1 MIDLNLFF
9 ALVSFYFVMYVT
21 PGPNN
26 AMVLTSGLKFGFAKT
41 IPHMSGITI
50 GHILQ
55 LILVCLGLGK
65 IFQVFPEIQ
74 QVLKIICAAYL
85 LYLGYKIIGS
95 FSKIKEDDSRPLKF
109 HEAALFQIVNP
120 KAWTISSMAASGFLP
135 KGENLIFS
143 ILYIAAIA
151 IIVIVGFS
159 ATNQTDI
166 IDSTLSSISEP
177 LLVNVDQTTYQRADI
192 ISISGNSKSAST
204 QLVELSIENT
214 NGVKIW
220 NENINLKNDGKF
232 STLVIAGGGGWEN
245 DGTYI
250 LKATHSNLASEI
262 EFKFF
267 T

>member
-74 QVLKIICAAYL
+74 HILKIICAVYL
-85 LYLGYKIIGS
+85 LYLGYKIVGS

-109 HEAALFQIVNP
+109 YEAALFQIVNP
-120 KAWTISSMAASGFLP
+120 KAWTISSMVASGFLP
-135 KGENLIFS
+135 KDENLIFS
-143 ILYIAAIA
+143 ILYIATIALIICPLSISPWAAFGSSIRNLVKNNKLKALIEYFLAFLLLITAIL
-151 IIVIVGFS
+151 IVI
-159 ATNQTDI
+159 Q
-166 IDSTLSSISEP
+166 
-177 LLVNVDQTTYQRADI
+177 
-192 ISISGNSKSAST
+192 K
-204 QLVELSIENT
+204 
-214 NGVKIW
+214 
-220 NENINLKNDGKF
+220 
-232 STLVIAGGGGWEN
+232 
-245 DGTYI
+245 
-250 LKATHSNLASEI
+250 
-262 EFKFF
+262 
-267 T
+267 

>member
-74 QVLKIICAAYL
+74 QVLKIICATYL

-109 HEAALFQIVNP
+109 YEAALFQIVNP

-135 KGENLIFS
+135 KDENLIFS
-143 ILYIAAIA
+143 ILYIATIALIICPLSISPWAAFGSSIRNLVKNNKLKALIEYFLAFLLLITAIL
-151 IIVIVGFS
+151 IVI
-159 ATNQTDI
+159 Q
-166 IDSTLSSISEP
+166 
-177 LLVNVDQTTYQRADI
+177 
-192 ISISGNSKSAST
+192 K
-204 QLVELSIENT
+204 
-214 NGVKIW
+214 
-220 NENINLKNDGKF
+220 
-232 STLVIAGGGGWEN
+232 
-245 DGTYI
+245 
-250 LKATHSNLASEI
+250 
-262 EFKFF
+262 
-267 T
+267 

>member
-1 MIDLNLFF
+1 MIDLNLFI

-26 AMVLTSGLKFGFAKT
+26 AMVLTSGLKFGFFKT

-65 IFQVFPEIQ
+65 IFQIFPEIQ
-74 QVLKIICAAYL
+74 NTLKIICAIYL

-135 KGENLIFS
+135 KDENLIFS
-143 ILYIAAIA
+143 IFFISIVAL
-151 IIVIVGFS
+151 IICP
-159 ATNQTDI
+159 
-166 IDSTLSSISEP
+166 LSISPWAAFGSAIRNLVKNNKIKAFIEYFLAFL
-177 LLVNVDQTTYQRADI
+177 LLVTA
-192 ISISGNSKSAST
+192 
-204 QLVELSIENT
+204 
-214 NGVKIW
+214 
-220 NENINLKNDGKF
+220 
-232 STLVIAGGGGWEN
+232 
-245 DGTYI
+245 I
-250 LKATHSNLASEI
+250 LIVLQK
-262 EFKFF
+262 
-267 T
+267 